1 MASSKVL
8 IVEDNRIVAEDL
20 QTSLE
25 KLGFDVTGIV
35 SDGSE
40 ALGSVKEKMPDL
52 VLMDIVLRGEMDG
65 IATAEQIKTR
75 FNVPV
80 VYLTAHSEEAVFE
93 RAKSTDPFGYV
104 VKPFTERELDIA
116 VQMALYKHKLGKQLK
131 TSKDTFHN
139 IVNLNTDGI
148 VVLDKDKIVRF
159 LNPAACH
166 LLGGKAD
173 DFYNNVFR
181 YSFEPGAA
189 NDVVIQN
196 IDGRMLDV
204 EISATAT
211 RWQEDE
217 AFLLTLRNV
226 TQKKQTQKALKE
238 SEKRFR
244 GVIENIPI
252 CILIV
257 QNDKLVYQNPQQTK
271 LFGALAAPIGF
282 DNFLEYIHP
291 DDRLNVKVYL
301 LEILSRKSKFI
312 DKAIRLYP
320 LGKRSNETE
329 MKWMQCVA
337 TLIEYRDHEAVL
349 LSMVDITQAKEFEH
363 MIIIRE
369 KMASLGH
376 VAAGMA
382 HEIRNPLSGITLLL
396 SALME
401 RFKDKEN
408 PSEILGL
415 IEEAQEAAYK
425 IDSVIKRVGD
435 FARPGPLQLAC
446 MDIND
451 TIDAAA
457 KLSGM
462 SLKKAGILLEKQ
474 LAENLPEVFIDC
486 HLLEQVLLNL
496 FVNAIEI
503 LKDKS
508 GIKKIRVISS
518 SDDEYVHIKVSDS
531 GPGVPDEI
539 KRKIF
544 DPFFTTKKNGS
555 GIGLSIC
562 QRIITDHGGGLEI
575 SDSAGGGAEFCIRIP
590 KERASF

>member
-20 QTSLE
+20 QISLK
-25 KLGFDVTGIV
+25 KLGFDVAGIV
-35 SDGSE
+35 SDGPA
-40 ALGSVKEKMPDL
+40 ALRAIKEKMPDL

-65 IATAEQIKTR
+65 IATAEQIKAR

-80 VYLTAHSEEAVFE
+80 VYLTAHSEEVVFE
-93 RAKSTDPFGYV
+93 RAKSTDPFGYLL
-104 VKPFTERELDIA
+104 KPFSERELDIA
-116 VQMALYKHKLGKQLK
+116 VQMALYKHKLEKQLK
-131 TSKDTFHN
+131 ASKDTFHN
-139 IVNLNTDGI
+139 IVNSNTDGI

-159 LNPAACH
+159 LNPAAGH
-166 LLGGKAD
+166 LLGGEAN
-173 DFYNNVFR
+173 DFLNNVFR
-181 YSFEPGAA
+181 CLFEPGAT

-196 IDGRMLDV
+196 IDGRMIDV

-211 RWQEDE
+211 RWQVDE
-217 AFLLTLRNV
+217 AFLLTLRDV

-244 GVIENIPI
+244 GVIENVPI

-257 QNDKLVYQNPQQTK
+257 QDGKLVYQNPQQTK
-271 LFGALAAPIGF
+271 LFGALATPISF

-291 DDRLNVKVYL
+291 DDRLIVKAYHH
-301 LEILSRKSKFI
+301 EILSKSLKFI
-312 DKAIRLYP
+312 DKAIRLFP
-320 LGKRSNETE
+320 LGQRGNETE

-337 TLIEYRDHEAVL
+337 TLIEHREHEAVL
-349 LSMVDITQAKEFEH
+349 YSMADITQAKQLEH
-363 MIIIRE
+363 MIIMRE

-382 HEIRNPLSGITLLL
+382 HEIRNPLSGITVLL
-396 SALME
+396 SALKE
-401 RFKDKEN
+401 SFKDKEE
-408 PSEILGL
+408 PAEILGL

-425 IDSVIKRVGD
+425 IDAVIKRVGD

-451 TIDAAA
+451 TIVAAA
-457 KLSGM
+457 RLSGM

-496 FVNAIEI
+496 FVNAIET

-508 GIKKIRVISS
+508 GIKKIRVSSS
-518 SDDEYVHIKVSDS
+518 SDKEYVYIKVSDS
-531 GPGVPDEI
+531 GPGIPDEI

-544 DPFFTTKKNGS
+544 DPFFTTRQNGS

-562 QRIITDHGGGLEI
+562 QRIITDHGGGIEV
-575 SDSAGGGAEFCIRIP
+575 SDSAAGGAEFCIKIP

>member
-1 MASSKVL
+1 MTSSKVL

-20 QTSLE
+20 QTSLK

-35 SDGSE
+35 SDGPETIS
-40 ALGSVKEKMPDL
+40 SVKEKMPDL

-65 IATAEQIKTR
+65 IATAEQIKSR

-80 VYLTAHSEEAVFE
+80 VYLTAHSEEMVFE
-93 RAKSTDPFGYV
+93 RAKSTDPFGYLL
-104 VKPFTERELDIA
+104 KPFSERELDIA
-116 VQMALYKHKLGKQLK
+116 VQMALYKHKLEKQLK
-131 TSKDTFHN
+131 ASKDTFHN

-148 VVLDKDKIVRF
+148 VVLDKDRIVRF
-159 LNPAACH
+159 LNPAACL
-166 LLGGKAD
+166 LLGGKAEE
-173 DFYNNVFR
+173 FFNNVFKFL
-181 YSFEPGAA
+181 FEPGAT

-196 IDGRMLDV
+196 NERRMVDV

-217 AFLLTLRNV
+217 AFLLTLRDV
-226 TQKKQTQKALKE
+226 THKKQTQKALKE

-244 GVIENIPI
+244 GVIENVQI

-257 QNDKLVYQNPQQTK
+257 QDEKLVYQNPQQTK
-271 LFGALAAPIGF
+271 LFGALATPTGF
-282 DNFLEYIHP
+282 DNFLEFIHP
-291 DDRLNVKVYL
+291 DDRLNVKAYHDAL
-301 LEILSRKSKFI
+301 LSKKSKVI
-312 DKAIRLYP
+312 EKAIRLFP
-320 LGKRSNETE
+320 LGKRGNETE
-329 MKWMQCVA
+329 LKWMQCVA
-337 TLIEYRDHEAVL
+337 TLIEYCNHEAVL
-349 LSMVDITQAKEFEH
+349 FSMADITQAKQLEH

-382 HEIRNPLSGITLLL
+382 HEIRNPLSGITVLL
-396 SALME
+396 SALKE
-401 RFKDKEN
+401 NFRDKEEDY
-408 PSEILGL
+408 EISGL
-415 IEEAQEAAYK
+415 IGEAQEAAYK

-435 FARPGPLQLAC
+435 FARPGPLRLAC

-451 TIDAAA
+451 TIEAAA
-457 KLSGM
+457 RLSGM
-462 SLKKAGILLEKQ
+462 SLKKAAILLEKQ
-474 LAENLPEVFIDC
+474 LAENLPQIFIDC

-508 GIKKIRVISS
+508 GSKKIRVISS
-518 SDDEYVHIKVSDS
+518 SDEEYVYIKVSDS
-531 GPGVPDEI
+531 GPGIPDEI

-544 DPFFTTKKNGS
+544 DPFFTTKPNGS

-562 QRIITDHGGGLEI
+562 QRIITDHGGGLEV
-575 SDSAGGGAEFCIRIP
+575 SDSAAGGAEFCIRIP
-590 KERASF
+590 KERG

>member
-20 QTSLE
+20 QTSL
-25 KLGFDVTGIV
+25 KKMGFDVVGIV
-35 SDGSE
+35 SEGSE
-40 ALGSVKEKMPDL
+40 TLSSVKEKMPDL

-65 IATAEQIKTR
+65 IATAEQIKGR

-80 VYLTAHSEEAVFE
+80 VYLTAHSEDVVFE
-93 RAKSTDPFGYV
+93 RAKSTDPFGYLL
-104 VKPFTERELDIA
+104 KPFSERELDIA
-116 VQMALYKHKLGKQLK
+116 VQMALYKHKLEKQLK
-131 TSKDTFHN
+131 ASKDTFHN
-139 IVNLNTDGI
+139 IINLNTDGI

-166 LLGGKAD
+166 LLGGKSD
-173 DFYNNVFR
+173 DFYNSVFR
-181 YSFEPGAA
+181 HSFEPDATG
-189 NDVVIQN
+189 DVVIQN
-196 IDGRMLDV
+196 IEGQMIEV

-217 AFLLTLRNV
+217 AFLLTLRDI
-226 TQKKQTQKALKE
+226 TQKKQLEQM
-238 SEKRFR
+238 
-244 GVIENIPI
+244 
-252 CILIV
+252 IL
-257 QNDKLVYQNPQQTK
+257 
-271 LFGALAAPIGF
+271 
-282 DNFLEYIHP
+282 
-291 DDRLNVKVYL
+291 
-301 LEILSRKSKFI
+301 
-312 DKAIRLYP
+312 
-320 LGKRSNETE
+320 
-329 MKWMQCVA
+329 
-337 TLIEYRDHEAVL
+337 
-349 LSMVDITQAKEFEH
+349 
-363 MIIIRE
+363 IRE

-396 SALME
+396 GALKE
-401 RFKDKEN
+401 SFKDKEK
-408 PSEILGL
+408 PSEILEL
-415 IEEAQEAAYK
+415 IEETQEAAYK
-425 IDSVIKRVGD
+425 IDAVIKRVSD

-451 TIDAAA
+451 TIEAAA
-457 KLSGM
+457 RLSGM

-503 LKDKS
+503 LKDES

-518 SDDEYVHIKVSDS
+518 SDEEYVYIKVSDS
-531 GPGVPDEI
+531 GPGIPDEI

-544 DPFFTTKKNGS
+544 DPFFTTRQNGS

-562 QRIITDHGGGLEI
+562 QRIITDHGGGLEV
-575 SDSAGGGAEFCIRIP
+575 SDSVAGGAEFCIRIP